1 MYDIRLAAISGTV
14 TILKILFDQR
24 LLTKYLTKLPG
35 LPSRLGS
42 LRGSRVPA
50 HLKKHKHSHVHQTK
64 TRLQCFN
71 LQFCRLTI
79 NTRKQYFYRQV

>member
-1 MYDIRLAAISGTV
+1 MPNLET
-14 TILKILFDQR
+14 LLDQR

-50 HLKKHKHSHVHQTK
+50 HLKKHKQTYTRPK
-64 TRLQCFN
+64 TGFSASILNSGDFIHRYALKST
-71 LQFCRLTI
+71 LTGSFER
-79 NTRKQYFYRQV
+79 TAPLSPGH

>member
-50 HLKKHKHSHVHQTK
+50 HLKKHKTQSCTPDQNQASV
-64 TRLQCFN
+64 LQS
-71 LQFCRLTI
+71 TI
-79 NTRKQYFYRQV
+79 LKINN